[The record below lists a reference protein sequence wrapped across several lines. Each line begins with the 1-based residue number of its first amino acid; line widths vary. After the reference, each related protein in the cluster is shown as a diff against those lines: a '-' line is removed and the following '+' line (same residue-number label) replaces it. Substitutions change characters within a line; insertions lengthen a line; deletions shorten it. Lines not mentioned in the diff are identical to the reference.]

1 MGASPPH
8 PGNRRLFRMMNGITT
23 KWASFHA
30 LTWPER
36 RTLLAAIGW
45 LPLFSLGLRVLGP
58 RRFQVWLQRDNPPI
72 GSKVSLDDIV
82 RIATLVNI
90 AARQAPVP
98 ATCLTRSLLL
108 GWVLRRRGVANQL
121 RIGVRLTQG
130 ALDAHA
136 WVEYAGIP
144 INDRPDVGEQFAPF
158 AEVLLPGAFQ
168 SP

>member
-1 MGASPPH
+1 MKRIAA
-8 PGNRRLFRMMNGITT
+8 NWT
-23 KWASFHA
+23 KFCAIS
-30 LTWPER
+30 WPDR
-36 RTLLAAIGW
+36 RTLLAAMAR
-45 LPLFSLGLRVLGP
+45 LPLFWLGLHVLGLR
-58 RRFQVWLQRDNPPI
+58 RFQAWLQRDAPAI
-72 GSKVSLDDIV
+72 ESSLSFDEIV

-90 AARQAPVP
+90 AALHMPFP

-108 GWVLRRRGVANQL
+108 GWMLRRRGVASQL

-144 INDRPDVGEQFAPF
+144 INDRPDVVEQFAPF
-158 AEVLLPGAFQ
+158 AEILSPGAFQ